1 MFGASVTCQDVEQA
15 ENNGRLVQYF
25 KLFYTVSNMPRV
37 GKRYRSPRRHD
48 TVAFAYTDF
57 FTYIRRHVRS
67 FFEMVEWGEVWE
79 RAYKAGDIELVIAC
93 PNWWRQ
99 KSAKAAMRR
108 AAVSSRFVNAW
119 GAEHTV
125 RFVPEK
131 EAVKSFVTRQTFH
144 GIQV

>member
-1 MFGASVTCQDVEQA
+1 VTCQDVEQS

-25 KLFYTVSNMPRV
+25 KLYYTLYNVPRV
-37 GKRYRSPRRHD
+37 GKRYLSQRQFD

-57 FTYIRRHVRS
+57 FAYIRRHIRA
-67 FFEMVEWGEVWE
+67 FFEMGNWGDVWE
-79 RAYKAGDIELVIAC
+79 RVYKAGDIELVIAC

-99 KSAKAAMRR
+99 KSAKAAMRA
-108 AAVSSRFVNAW
+108 AAVSSKFVNAW
-119 GAEHTV
+119 GAEDTV

-131 EAVKSFVTRQTFH
+131 EAVKSFVMRQTIH